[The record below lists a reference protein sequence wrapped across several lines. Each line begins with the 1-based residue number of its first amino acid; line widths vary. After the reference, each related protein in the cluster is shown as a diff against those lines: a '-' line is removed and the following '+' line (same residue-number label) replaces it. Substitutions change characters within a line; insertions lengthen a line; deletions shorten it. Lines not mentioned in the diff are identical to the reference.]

1 MTEEISRIRERLL
14 RFIQAMVLLLPG
26 PARGDFVKL
35 VADILQQ
42 LGQIALPFVELQ
54 LLLVQNIL
62 RDLLPNHSASSRM
75 SKIHIIEMA
84 DKSLGVL
91 FSQLFQIGSICS
103 AGSRWFWNCV
113 TLFLEPFQIL
123 LQLF

>member
-1 MTEEISRIRERLL
+1 VTEEISRIRERLL

-62 RDLLPNHSASSRM
+62 RDLR
-75 SKIHIIEMA
+75 
-84 DKSLGVL
+84 
-91 FSQLFQIGSICS
+91 
-103 AGSRWFWNCV
+103 
-113 TLFLEPFQIL
+113 
-123 LQLF
+123 